1 MDDELDDRMEQ
12 VFRELLSFMIEDP
25 KTITRALRLMFV
37 AKYFERMGDQAT
49 NIGEQIVF
57 MAEGRVIKHP
67 AITADDATDGTP

>member
-1 MDDELDDRMEQ
+1 
-12 VFRELLSFMIEDP
+12 MIEDP

-67 AITADDATDGTP
+67 AITSDDAGDGTP